1 MLIKKINNKL
11 VIPFSK
17 VIFKNKPIIKNK
29 IVVDNFGGKGYGDN
43 PKYIVESLLKKKI
56 NLDIVWLVNDMS
68 TVVPNGVRKVKYN
81 TPSSIYELAT
91 AHVWIDNIKN
101 SIKPHKRKGQ
111 YYIQTWHGGIGLKAV
126 ERQVEDKLSPKY
138 VSKSKQDAKQTD
150 LMLSDSS
157 WTTDIFKNWF
167 WYDGPIK
174 KTGFPRNDILVKP
187 LKSLKEKVYSFFK
200 IDRKK
205 KIILYAP
212 TFRDNSNISAYQ
224 INLKKIIEAANK
236 RFNKNYVVLIRLHPN
251 TWDELKHRNIKLY
264 DFSDE
269 IIKASNYPDMQEL
282 LAVSDI
288 LITDYSSCMFDGM
301 IGKKKVFLFV
311 NDLIEYS
318 SYDRGLLFNIK
329 DLPFELAFNNT
340 DLVNKVLSFNE
351 KKYISNVEDFEK
363 KLRIFEDGNASDRVA
378 NLIISK
384 CEE

>member
-1 MLIKKINNKL
+1 M
-11 VIPFSK
+11 
-17 VIFKNKPIIKNK
+17 
-29 IVVDNFGGKGYGDN
+29 
-43 PKYIVESLLKKKI
+43 
-56 NLDIVWLVNDMS
+56 
-68 TVVPNGVRKVKYN
+68 
-81 TPSSIYELAT
+81 
-91 AHVWIDNIKN
+91 
-101 SIKPHKRKGQ
+101 
-111 YYIQTWHGGIGLKAV
+111 
-126 ERQVEDKLSPKY
+126 
-138 VSKSKQDAKQTD
+138 
-150 LMLSDSS
+150 
-157 WTTDIFKNWF
+157 
-167 WYDGPIK
+167 
-174 KTGFPRNDILVKP
+174 
-187 LKSLKEKVYSFFK
+187 
-200 IDRKK
+200 
-205 KIILYAP
+205 
-212 TFRDNSNISAYQ
+212 
-224 INLKKIIEAANK
+224 
-236 RFNKNYVVLIRLHPN
+236 IRLHPN

>member
-126 ERQVEDKLSPKY
+126 DRQVEDKLSPKY
-138 VSKSKQDAKQTD
+138 VSKSKQDAEQTD

-200 IDRKK
+200 IDSKK

-224 INLKKIIEAANK
+224 TNFKKIIEAANK
-236 RFNKNYVVLIRLHPN
+236 KFNKNYVVLIRLHPN

-311 NDLIEYS
+311 NDLIEY
-318 SYDRGLLFNIK
+318 RLKKEGLI
-329 DLPFELAFNNT
+329 
-340 DLVNKVLSFNE
+340 
-351 KKYISNVEDFEK
+351 
-363 KLRIFEDGNASDRVA
+363 
-378 NLIISK
+378 
-384 CEE
+384 

>member
-138 VSKSKQDAKQTD
+138 VSKSKQDAEQTD

-200 IDRKK
+200 IDSKK

-224 INLKKIIEAANK
+224 TNFKKIIEAANK
-236 RFNKNYVVLIRLHPN
+236 KFNKNYVVLIRLHPN

-363 KLRIFEDGNASDRVA
+363 KLRIFEDGNASDLVA

>member
-224 INLKKIIEAANK
+224 INFKKIIEAANK

>member
-138 VSKSKQDAKQTD
+138 VSKSKQDAEQTD

-200 IDRKK
+200 IDSKK

-224 INLKKIIEAANK
+224 TNFKKIIEAANK
-236 RFNKNYVVLIRLHPN
+236 KFNKNYVVLIRLHPN